1 MTLPSGSSPRVRGK
15 LKLTASDRIYI
26 RIIPARAGQ
35 TWWEI
40 SCACL
45 CTDHPRACG
54 ANLSASVV
62 QSDAGGSS
70 PRVRGKRLAVV
81 GAEPV
86 CRIIPTRAG
95 QTPTGSKSR
104 KAASDHPRA
113 CGANSV
119 RTPVQHLA
127 RGSSPRVR
135 GKPVEALAGCG
146 RLRIIPARAGQT
158 RYPVG
163 ASPCRPDHPRACG
176 ANSSGSSS
184 IGSGSGSSPRVRG
197 KQYCSMRSRV

>member
-1 MTLPSGSSPRVRGK
+1 MPSGSSPRVRGK

-119 RTPVQHLA
+119 RTPVQHLD

-158 RYPVG
+158 PPGRRLTGLV
-163 ASPCRPDHPRACG
+163 PDHPRACG
-176 ANSSGSSS
+176 ANNTAA
-184 IGSGSGSSPRVRG
+184 
-197 KQYCSMRSRV
+197 